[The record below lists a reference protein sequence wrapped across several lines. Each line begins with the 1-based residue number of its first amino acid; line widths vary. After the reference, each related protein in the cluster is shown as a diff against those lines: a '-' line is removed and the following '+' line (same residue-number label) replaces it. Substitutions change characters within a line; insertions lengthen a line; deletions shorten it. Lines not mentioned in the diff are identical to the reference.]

1 MNYINGLS
9 GINQLGALPGYYSK
23 LIRQNRGSLDKV
35 LKRADK
41 LNGLGRLPMAQKKM
55 LSFSDVVRLYNAGIS
70 DDEIKAWV
78 WYRRSIGIPMHGW
91 EKYYIDSSGGNKE
104 NILVTKKE
112 TLIKDNHFRDLK
124 YVPAGTVLGKRI
136 NKTHKYDTTTY
147 QFFRDNEGIKM
158 VNAQDA
164 HDSQGSFTTDPKK
177 LDELVKK
184 NALFYLGGE
193 LLPYPVYAY
202 GNMYDRELELEK
214 DKDEIIKRY
223 GITVFQNHQK
233 VVRES
238 KPEFLS
244 ITNPDTS
251 QRPKILSISK
261 FAMNKEDG
269 IDARIEE
276 LRAETGLVLD
286 GKTPLFSAFK
296 LYLRSLDRSE
306 FEESTAY
313 NIIYYYLDN
322 HNAPRDSKPE
332 EKAELKRTTRNEAER
347 LFDKFLHE
355 GLSFEDQQRLDFI
368 WNRMYNGQ
376 SNVAHHKIP
385 IGFEASSRFQNFD
398 FELRPAQREGIAFM
412 ELTGSGIIAYDVGVG
427 KTITAIAE
435 IANSLHSGKC
445 KRPLIIVPNPTYK
458 KWLREIIGE
467 NDDKG
472 EFVEGMLAG
481 TGIKVNDWYNL
492 GTTYPRKVLEVEVIK
507 GNQQIVY
514 KPDKNVDFSKTIPEK
529 TITIVSY
536 EGFKKI
542 GFGDQVADELFVE
555 MVNILHQSSVDKSA
569 RDNEIEYQKYREK
582 IGVGLKDTVADI
594 DALGFDYI
602 VIDEAHN
609 CKNIFSGV
617 KKNDEGQKR
626 FGMTGAVSDTGIKAF
641 FLTNYLQR
649 KYGRNVL
656 LLTATPFTNSPL
668 EIYSML
674 SLVAYQGLHDMK
686 IYNIND
692 FFERHVLETTEDVV
706 NYKEEIVQKDVV
718 KSFNN
723 RLLLQKLIYNHINYK
738 TGDEAGVRRPCKI
751 NLPKVNEVKD
761 GILKKLPPNKQILTY
776 LRMTDRQRSNQNAIL
791 QFARMATAKGGEIL
805 KAMNFSLNNA
815 FHPALYDRIPPEG
828 YKDFVDESPKIKY
841 TIGCVK
847 SVKKYHEDR
856 NEHVSGQV
864 IYSNRGKDYF
874 PYIKEYLEKVVGY
887 KKDVKWNRV
896 KVDEVEIIDS
906 SVNQTK
912 KENIK
917 EAFLDGI
924 CKIIIGTATIREGID
939 LQKKGTVIYSLYPD
953 WNPTDIR
960 QLEGRVWRQKNEYG
974 YVRVVM
980 PLVQDSMDVF
990 IFQKL
995 EEKTSRI
1002 NDIWY
1007 RGDRGNVLDLE
1018 SLDPEE
1024 VKFALLTD
1032 VTAIAATILKKEIK
1046 IQERKIN
1053 IIGGNI
1059 STLRDFKSRYTQYE
1073 NYKRRLEEA
1082 IWGKVQQMQDF
1093 EYIKSKPTEEKLEKL
1108 DKDNREKIKKDIAL
1122 FDEINKFL
1130 GKTPY
1135 EDKELLMIAR
1145 KLQHRFDYFETYT
1158 VNYFKESLAIVKKA
1172 ERTILASKGYTVD
1185 DDIDKVIK
1193 DYEKDLQKEKE
1204 NLEELQSDKHKRE
1217 VEKGVQEKKS
1227 AMKITGKSIEERVEE
1242 FKSLNHLLSYKFAD
1256 IDPQVCIIPDVEK
1269 SPETV
1274 QKDDGKEKRIRLAR
1288 VKAQAKL
1295 KLLHLMEI

>member
-1 MNYINGLS
+1 MGYLEGIS
-9 GINQLGALPGYYSK
+9 GVNNLGALPGYYTR
-23 LIRQNRGSLDKV
+23 LINKNRGSISKV

-41 LNGLGRLPMAQKKM
+41 LNGLGKLPQLSKKM
-55 LSFSDVVRLYNAGIS
+55 LSFNDIVRLYNAGIS

-91 EKYYIDSSGGNKE
+91 EKYFIDSSSGQTDN
-104 NILVTKKE
+104 LLTTKQE

-124 YVPAGTVLGKRI
+124 YVPAGTILGRKI

-147 QFFRDNEGIKM
+147 QFFRDSEGIKM
-158 VNAQDA
+158 VDIQHIADNTN
-164 HDSQGSFTTDPKK
+164 SITTDPAKLNELIKK
-177 LDELVKK
+177 GT
-184 NALFYLGGE
+184 LFYLAGE

-202 GNMYDRELELEK
+202 GNMYDRELELKKVEK
-214 DKDEIIKRY
+214 YIIETY
-223 GITVFQNHQK
+223 GKTVCENHKK
-233 VVRES
+233 VIEES

-244 ITNPDTS
+244 ITNPDPK

-269 IDARIEE
+269 VDTCIEE
-276 LRAETGLVLD
+276 LRPETGLVLD
-286 GKTPLFSAFK
+286 DKTTLFSAFK
-296 LYLRSLDRSE
+296 NWLGSLDRSE

-355 GLSFEDQQRLDFI
+355 AVSFEEQQKLDFT

-376 SNVAHHKIP
+376 SNIAHHKIP

-412 ELTGSGIIAYDVGVG
+412 EMVGSGIIAYDVGVG

-435 IANSLHSGKC
+435 LANSMQSGKC

-458 KWLREIIGE
+458 KWINEIIGSD
-467 NDDKG
+467 DDKG
-472 EFVEGMLAG
+472 EFVEGILSG

-492 GTTYPRKVLEVEVIK
+492 GSGYSRRIIEIELKNGIPKVLAR
-507 GNQQIVY
+507 
-514 KPDKNVDFSKTIPEK
+514 PDKNLDFTKPVAEK
-529 TITIVSY
+529 SITIVTY

-542 GFGDQVADELFVE
+542 GFGNKVANELFYE
-555 MVNILHQSSVDKSA
+555 LVNILHQSNVEKSA
-569 RDNEIEYQKYREK
+569 RDTEIEYQKYREK
-582 IGVGLKDTVADI
+582 IGVGLKDTIADI
-594 DALGFDYI
+594 DTLGFDYI

-617 KKNDEGQKR
+617 KKNEEGQKR
-626 FGMTGAVSDTGIKAF
+626 FGMQGAVSDSGIKAF

-649 KYGRNVL
+649 KFGRNVM

-686 IYNIND
+686 MYNIND

-751 NLPKVNEVKD
+751 NLPKVNEMKD
-761 GILKKLPPNKQILTY
+761 GMIRKLPANKQILTY
-776 LRMTDRQRSNQNAIL
+776 LRMTDRQRKNQNSIL
-791 QFARMATAKGGEIL
+791 EYARNASVKGGEIL
-805 KAMNFSLNNA
+805 KAMNYSLNNA
-815 FHPALYDRIPPEG
+815 FHPSLYDRMSPEN
-828 YKDFVDESPKIKY
+828 YKEFVEESPKIHY
-841 TIGCVK
+841 TTECIR
-847 SVKKYHEDR
+847 SVKEYHEQR
-856 NEHVSGQV
+856 NEPVSGQV
-864 IYSNRGKDYF
+864 IYSNRGRDYF
-874 PYIKEYLEKVVGY
+874 PYIKEYLEKEVGY
-887 KKDVKWNRV
+887 KKDVKWNKY

-906 SVNQTK
+906 SVSQNK
-912 KENIK
+912 KEKIK
-917 EAFLDGI
+917 EAFLDGA
-924 CKIIIGTATIREGID
+924 CKVIIGTATIREGID
-939 LQKKGTVIYSLYPD
+939 LQKKGTAIYDLYPD

-960 QLEGRVWRQKNEYG
+960 QLEGRIWRQKNEYG
-974 YVRVVM
+974 YVRIVM

-1032 VTAIAATILKKEIK
+1032 VVAIAATIIKKEIK
-1046 IQERKIN
+1046 VQQRKIN
-1053 IIGGNI
+1053 IIESSI
-1059 STLRDFKSRYTQYE
+1059 STLKDFKQHYNQYE
-1073 NYKRRLEEA
+1073 EYKKRLEDA
-1082 IWGKVQQMQDF
+1082 VQRKTNEIAEF
-1093 EYIKSKPTEEKLEKL
+1093 EYIRTKPSSEKLNKL
-1108 DKDNREKIKKDIAL
+1108 DKENREKIKKDIEL
-1122 FDEINKFL
+1122 YDELTKFL
-1130 GKTPY
+1130 EKTPY
-1135 EDKELLMIAR
+1135 EDKELLAIAR
-1145 KLQHRFDYFETYT
+1145 KLQRRFMYFETWS

-1172 ERTILASKGYTVD
+1172 ERTILASKGYTVE
-1185 DDIDKVIK
+1185 DDIDKVIQ
-1193 DYEKDLQKEKE
+1193 DYQKDLEKE
-1204 NLEELQSDKHKRE
+1204 QKVLAEYQSEAHKKE
-1217 VEKGVQEKKS
+1217 VEKSVQEKKS
-1227 AMKITGKSIEERVEE
+1227 AMKISGKTIKERVEE
-1242 FKSLNHLLSYKFAD
+1242 FMKLNHLLSYKFPD
-1256 IDPQVCIIPDVEK
+1256 IDPQVCIIPDTEIP
-1269 SPETV
+1269 PEPGSNDEDKV
-1274 QKDDGKEKRIRLAR
+1274 RRIRITKI
-1288 VKAQAKL
+1288 KAQAKL
-1295 KLLHLMEI
+1295 KLLQLLDA